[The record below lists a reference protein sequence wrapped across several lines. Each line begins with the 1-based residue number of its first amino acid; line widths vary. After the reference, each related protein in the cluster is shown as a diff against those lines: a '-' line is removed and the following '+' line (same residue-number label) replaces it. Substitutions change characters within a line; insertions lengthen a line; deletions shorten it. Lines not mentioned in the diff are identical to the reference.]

1 MFTNYI
7 EVREEP
13 LFKPPRRGIT
23 LEIVMQSIF
32 SNEHSESPA
41 AILRQTMSVSV
52 SDDGTPMV
60 SFAVNRG
67 KGSGSQTMPV
77 SEFADYVGAL
87 EEALASGVSED
98 SVENLSAADMV
109 RRTIRQEDG
118 IVSFRVR
125 GGKGAKPAKLP
136 ADSFEEVVA
145 LLTSTVDAVEV
156 AGSKLG

>member
-1 MFTNYI
+1 
-7 EVREEP
+7 
-13 LFKPPRRGIT
+13 
-23 LEIVMQSIF
+23 MQSIF

-77 SEFADYVGAL
+77 AEFADYVSAL

-98 SVENLSAADMV
+98 SEENLSAADMV

-136 ADSFEEVVA
+136 VDSFEEVVT
-145 LLTSTVDAVEV
+145 LLTSTVDAVEN
-156 AGSKLG
+156 AGNKLA

>member
-1 MFTNYI
+1 
-7 EVREEP
+7 
-13 LFKPPRRGIT
+13 
-23 LEIVMQSIF
+23 MQSIF
-32 SNEHSESPA
+32 SSEHSLSPA

-77 SEFADYVGAL
+77 AEFADYVGAL
-87 EEALASGVSED
+87 EDALASGVSED
-98 SVENLSAADMV
+98 SEENLSAADMV

-136 ADSFEEVVA
+136 VDSFEEVVT
-145 LLTSTVDAVEV
+145 LLTSTVEAVEN
-156 AGSKLG
+156 AGNKLA

>member
-1 MFTNYI
+1 
-7 EVREEP
+7 
-13 LFKPPRRGIT
+13 
-23 LEIVMQSIF
+23 MQSIF

-77 SEFADYVGAL
+77 AEFADYVGAL

-98 SVENLSAADMV
+98 SEENLSAADMV

-136 ADSFEEVVA
+136 VDSFEEVVT
-145 LLTSTVDAVEV
+145 LLTSTVEAVEN
-156 AGSKLG
+156 AGNKLA